1 MDKLSEIEAFVRVAE
16 RLNFAKAGQ
25 SLGLSPSAVGKSV
38 GRLEASLNVRLF
50 QRTTRQVS
58 LTEEG
63 AMLFERYRAILADL
77 RDTHEA
83 VKADR
88 DSPSGSLYVTL
99 PTIGYRFLLPILPE
113 FRKRYP
119 RVDLELD
126 FNDRQ
131 VNLIEGGFD
140 VAIRSGDLRDSSLM
154 ARRLGPFRFLVC
166 GSPDYFRRMGKPS
179 HSDDL
184 RKHEALRFRFPT
196 SGKFQEWRLKDGSDR
211 LQNMSVAL
219 TCGNMEAIRA
229 AAIDGMGLAYMPE
242 FLAADA
248 IRDGL
253 LETVLSESLAA
264 PGHFSILWPSAR
276 FVAPR
281 LRVFI
286 DFLTERLF
294 AEADP

>member
-16 RLNFAKAGQ
+16 RLNFAKAGH
-25 SLGLSPSAVGKSV
+25 SLGLSASAVGKSV
-38 GRLEASLNVRLF
+38 ARLEASLNVRLF
-50 QRTTRQVS
+50 HRTTRQVS

-63 AMLFERYRAILADL
+63 AMVFERYRAILADL

-83 VKADR
+83 VKVDG
-88 DSPSGSLYVTL
+88 DSPSGSLRVTL

-119 RVDLELD
+119 RIDLELD

-140 VAIRSGDLRDSSLM
+140 AAIRSGALRDSSLM
-154 ARRLGPFRFLVC
+154 ARRLGPFRFVVC
-166 GSPDYFRRMGKPS
+166 GSPDYFRRMGTPS
-179 HSDDL
+179 HPDDL
-184 RKHEALRFRFPT
+184 QNHEALRFRFPT

-211 LQNMSVAL
+211 LQNMAVSL

-286 DFLTERLF
+286 DFLAEKLF
-294 AEADP
+294 SES

>member
-1 MDKLSEIEAFVRVAE
+1 MDKLSEIDAFVRVAE

-38 GRLEASLNVRLF
+38 ARLEASLNVRLF
-50 QRTTRQVS
+50 HRTTRQVS
-58 LTEEG
+58 LTDEG

-83 VKADR
+83 VKINCG
-88 DSPSGSLYVTL
+88 SPSGSLRVTL

-119 RVDLELD
+119 RIDLELD

-131 VNLIEGGFD
+131 VDLIEGGFD
-140 VAIRSGDLRDSSLM
+140 AAIRSGDLRDSSLM
-154 ARRLGPFRFLVC
+154 ARRLGPFRFVVC
-166 GSPDYFRRMGKPS
+166 GSPDYFRRMGRPS
-179 HSDDL
+179 HPDDL
-184 RKHEALRFRFPT
+184 RKHDALRFRFPT
-196 SGKFQEWRLKDGSDR
+196 SGKFQEWRLADGDNR
-211 LQNMSVAL
+211 LQSMTVAL

-229 AAIDGMGLAYMPE
+229 AAIDSLGLAYMPE

-248 IRDGL
+248 IREGL
-253 LETVLSESLAA
+253 LQTVLSDSLAA

-276 FVAPR
+276 FITPR
-281 LRVFI
+281 LRAFI
-286 DFLTERLF
+286 DFAAEKLFTEV
-294 AEADP
+294 

>member
-119 RVDLELD
+119 RIDLELD

-140 VAIRSGDLRDSSLM
+140 AAIRSGDLRDSSLM
-154 ARRLGPFRFLVC
+154 ARRLGPFRFVVC
-166 GSPDYFRRMGKPS
+166 GSPDYFRRMGRPS
-179 HSDDL
+179 HPDDL

-196 SGKFQEWRLKDGSDR
+196 SGKFQEWRLKDGSNR
-211 LQNMSVAL
+211 LQNMSVTL

-229 AAIDGMGLAYMPE
+229 AAIGGMGLAYMPE

-248 IRDGL
+248 IRNGL

-294 AEADP
+294 AEADS